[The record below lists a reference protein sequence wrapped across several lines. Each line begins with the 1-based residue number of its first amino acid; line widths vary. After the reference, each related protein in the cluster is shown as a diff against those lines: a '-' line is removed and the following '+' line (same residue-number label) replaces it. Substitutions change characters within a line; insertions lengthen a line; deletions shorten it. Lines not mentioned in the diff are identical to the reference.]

1 MLLTKIYNF
10 LFTVESKIDN
20 QRLRSLDGV
29 QSPLAVGGA
38 QSRSLDEAQSILPL
52 RFVQSPTGMWQ
63 SQSFFWL
70 GLSLIFAVIYSFLA
84 LQKAFSGEYIIQDDA
99 RQHVF
104 WMSRFMDSELFPDDL
119 IANYFQS
126 IAPWGYKNLYRIFAS
141 FGLDPLVFNRILP
154 GIISLVMTGYCF
166 AVTLELLPIP
176 FAGFIAALML
186 NQNLWMQDGLISG
199 TAKAFIYPIFL
210 AFLYYWLRRSL
221 VGVCL
226 TILLLSWFYPSLVL
240 ISAGVLFLQ
249 LWRIQGYFLR
259 LQVNKNIYLLSCIG
273 LVVAFI
279 ALLPYVVAI
288 SEYGPTI
295 TLEQARNLPE
305 FTAGGRVSFFYDH
318 DPWEFWFNASRSG
331 VKLPSALIPP
341 LAYGGLLLPLLLKF
355 PRQFPLSQKV
365 NPKITYLA
373 NLLLVS
379 FTLFF
384 IAHALLFKLH
394 LPSRYTQHS
403 LKIIII
409 LAASIALVLIIE
421 ALLSWAKN
429 SQSFY
434 RFKSAISLMITC
446 LAIIILVGYPAS
458 LKNFIHTG
466 YQVGTH
472 PELYKFFQQQ
482 PKNTLI
488 ASLTAEADS
497 LPSFTQRSILVSREY
512 AIPYHWGYYQA
523 FRKRVIDL
531 IEAQYS
537 TDLKIVQDLIDRYGV
552 DYWLIEQS
560 SFTPEYL
567 EQNRWLIDHQQVT
580 QKAILDLK
588 AGKIPVI
595 NRLQDSCSVF
605 RDQQYTVISSQCIKT
620 SFTSGTRS

>member
-1 MLLTKIYNF
+1 MIITGIYNF
-10 LFTVESKIDN
+10 LFDTKSKIYHK
-20 QRLRSLDGV
+20 RSALLLRDGIW
-29 QSPLAVGGA
+29 S
-38 QSRSLDEAQSILPL
+38 SH
-52 RFVQSPTGMWQ
+52 
-63 SQSFFWL
+63 SFWWL
-70 GLSLIFAVIYSFLA
+70 GLSLIFAAIYSLLA
-84 LQKAFSGEYIIQDDA
+84 LQKAFNGEYIIQDDA

-104 WMSRFMDSELFPDDL
+104 WMSRFMDSELFPNDL
-119 IANYFQS
+119 IANYYQS
-126 IAPWGYKNLYRIFAS
+126 IAPWGYKNLYRIFAI

-176 FAGFIAALML
+176 FAGFVAALMF
-186 NQNLWMQDGLISG
+186 NQNVWMQDGLISG
-199 TAKAFIYPIFL
+199 TAKAFIYPLFL

-240 ISAGVLFLQ
+240 ICAGVLFLQ
-249 LWRIQGYFLR
+249 LWRIQGYFPR
-259 LQVNKNIYLLSCIG
+259 LKVDKNTYFFSCIG
-273 LVVAFI
+273 LVVSFLV
-279 ALLPYVVAI
+279 LLPYVLAA
-288 SEYGPTI
+288 SEYGPTV

-305 FTAGGRVSFFYDH
+305 FTAGGRISFFYDR

-331 VKLPSALIPP
+331 IKLPSALIPP
-341 LAYGGLLLPLLLKF
+341 LAYGGLLLPFLLKF

-379 FTLFF
+379 FILFF
-384 IAHALLFKLH
+384 TAHALLFKLY
-394 LPSRYTQHS
+394 LPSRFTQHS

-409 LAASIALVLIIE
+409 PAASIALVLILE

-434 RFKSAISLMITC
+434 RLKLAISLIITC
-446 LAIIILVGYPAS
+446 LAIILLVGYPAS

-466 YQVGTH
+466 YQVGAH
-472 PELYKFFQQQ
+472 PELYKYFQQQ
-482 PKNTLI
+482 PKNILI
-488 ASLTAEADS
+488 ASLTAEVDS
-497 LPSFTQRSILVSREY
+497 IPSFSQRSILVSREH
-512 AIPYHWGYYQA
+512 AIAYHMGYYQA
-523 FRKRVIDL
+523 FRQRVIDL

-567 EQNRWLIDHQQVT
+567 EQNRLLIDHQQVT
-580 QKAILDLK
+580 QKAIQDLK

-605 RDQQYTVISSQCIKT
+605 KDDRYTVISSQCIT
-620 SFTSGTRS
+620 SNS

>member
-1 MLLTKIYNF
+1 MLITRIYNF
-10 LFTVESKIDN
+10 LFTSESDN
-20 QRLRSLDGV
+20 Q
-29 QSPLAVGGA
+29 QSPQGK
-38 QSRSLDEAQSILPL
+38 
-52 RFVQSPTGMWQ
+52 WQ

-70 GLSLIFAVIYSFLA
+70 SLSLVFAAIYSLLA

-104 WMSRFMDSELFPDDL
+104 WMSRFMDSELFSEDL
-119 IANYFQS
+119 IANYYQS
-126 IAPWGYKNLYRIFAS
+126 IAPWGYKSLYRIFAS

-176 FAGFIAALML
+176 FAGFVAAIML

-199 TAKAFIYPIFL
+199 TAKAFIYPLFL

-221 VGVCL
+221 VGVCF

-240 ISAGVLFLQ
+240 ICAGVLFLQ
-249 LWRIQGYFLR
+249 LWHIQGYLPR
-259 LQVNKNIYLLSCIG
+259 LQADKNTYFFSCIG
-273 LVVAFI
+273 LVVAFVV
-279 ALLPYVVAI
+279 LLPYVLTA
-288 SEYGPTI
+288 SEYGPTV

-305 FTAGGRVSFFYDH
+305 FVAGGRVSFFDDR

-341 LAYGGLLLPLLLKF
+341 LAYGGLLLPFLLKF
-355 PRQFPLSQKV
+355 PRQFLLSQKV

-373 NLLLVS
+373 SLLFVS

-384 IAHALLFKLH
+384 AAHALLFKLY
-394 LPSRYTQHS
+394 LPSRFTEHS
-403 LKIIII
+403 LKVVIIP
-409 LAASIALVLIIE
+409 AASIALILILE

-429 SQSFY
+429 SQKFDL
-434 RFKSAISLMITC
+434 FKLAISLIITC
-446 LAIIILVGYPAS
+446 SAIVLLVGYPAS
-458 LKNFIHTG
+458 LKNFIYTG

-482 PKNTLI
+482 PKNILI

-497 LPSFTQRSILVSREY
+497 LPSFTQRSILVSREH
-512 AIPYHWGYYQA
+512 AIPYHMGYYQA
-523 FRKRVIDL
+523 LRQRVIDL

-537 TDLKIVQDLIDRYGV
+537 TDLKIVKDLIDRYGV

-588 AGKIPVI
+588 AGKIPII

-620 SFTSGTRS
+620 SYYGSKQVARGVNF